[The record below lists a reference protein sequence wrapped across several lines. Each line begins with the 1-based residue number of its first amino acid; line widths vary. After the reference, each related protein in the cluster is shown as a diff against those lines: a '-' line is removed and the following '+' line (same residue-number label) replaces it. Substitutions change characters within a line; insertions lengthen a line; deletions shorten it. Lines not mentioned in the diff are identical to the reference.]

1 MALLF
6 NHIQGKNGSRWTNFI
21 KQTGVENILILAVD
35 AAKYTHKVMICTY
48 FGEILVSPFDIDAS
62 RTGFDQVTKVVERE
76 KEKHQIKEVVVGIET
91 TGHYYEDLVHRF
103 RMKTITFVLSMQRQP
118 QRNEKLS

>member
-91 TGHYYEDLVHRF
+91 TGHRSEEHTSELQSRGHLVCR
-103 RMKTITFVLSMQRQP
+103 LLL
-118 QRNEKLS
+118 EKKKERKK